1 MEAQMEASLTPEM
14 AAQMPEGAAG
24 ALQGLLKD
32 LTGSIPGIDE
42 LMSFAE
48 LMKSVNNMKC
58 VLMQRCAFVGN
69 KRLEKSSVTKQGPEF
84 AGTLA

>member
-1 MEAQMEASLTPEM
+1 MEASLTPEM

-58 VLMQRCAFVGN
+58 VLFSFF
-69 KRLEKSSVTKQGPEF
+69 LH
-84 AGTLA
+84 